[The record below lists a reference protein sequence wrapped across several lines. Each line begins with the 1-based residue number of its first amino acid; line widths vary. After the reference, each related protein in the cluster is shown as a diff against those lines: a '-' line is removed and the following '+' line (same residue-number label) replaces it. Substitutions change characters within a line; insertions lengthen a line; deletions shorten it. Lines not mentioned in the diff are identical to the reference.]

1 MSKKP
6 SVKAR
11 REKPAKQAGGRGEK
25 IRRRKRRRAPAA
37 LSVLATSATSLVT
50 GYGFWKG
57 LFAAIVLIFTWK
69 IAGAIAT
76 VIVRTAS

>member
-6 SVKAR
+6 TGKAGH
-11 REKPAKQAGGRGEK
+11 EKPAKKAGDQEAKKTG
-25 IRRRKRRRAPAA
+25 RKRRRAPAA
-37 LSVLATSATSLVT
+37 LGVLVASATSLVT

-57 LFAAIVLIFTWK
+57 LFAAIVLIFAWK
-69 IAGAIAT
+69 IADAIAT